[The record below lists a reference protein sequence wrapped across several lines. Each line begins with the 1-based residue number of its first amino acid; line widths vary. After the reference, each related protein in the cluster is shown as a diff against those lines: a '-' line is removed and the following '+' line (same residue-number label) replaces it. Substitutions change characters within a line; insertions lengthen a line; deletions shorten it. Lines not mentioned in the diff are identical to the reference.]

1 MDTIIEPEIE
11 IKPEI
16 KIKKSKCE
24 QVRKWQAL
32 NPEKMKLY
40 REKENIKRREKR
52 RLFRILL

>member
-1 MDTIIEPEIE
+1 MEEIINE
-11 IKPEI
+11 PEI
-16 KIKKSKCE
+16 KIKMSRCD